1 MMHTILTAAAISG
14 LDFARVEEII
24 GDIESYTNANDYQDA
39 RKLGDVIREATV
51 MNVAIMHEKL
61 RVHFSQE
68 DSMKVLCALLAGG
81 NGQAIKK

>member
-1 MMHTILTAAAISG
+1 MMHTILAAAALSG
-14 LDFARVEEII
+14 MDFARVKELI
-24 GDIESYTNANDYQDA
+24 DYADSYTNEQDYNDSG
-39 RKLGDVIREATV
+39 KLGNVIREATV